1 MIGFQVPQLWPRGEG
16 VVSLEADL
24 NRFLAGVEKKAFYM
38 ARAAVGD
45 RDEALDI
52 VQEAMFTLVRK
63 YSNKDEEQWRPLFY
77 RILQNKIT
85 DSHRRSSFRRRLFG
99 SRSEA
104 DDDSLD
110 EIPGLSSV
118 EPASRAQLDESTAR
132 LIDLVADLPL
142 RQQQAFLL
150 RTLEGLDVSE
160 TAEAMGCSQ
169 GSVKTHYSRAVH
181 SMREQLQEHWS

>member
-1 MIGFQVPQLWPRGEG
+1 
-16 VVSLEADL
+16 VSLEADL

-99 SRSEA
+99 SRSED

-110 EIPGLSSV
+110 EIPGLSSI
-118 EPASRAQLDESTAR
+118 EPASRAQLDESTAK

-160 TAEAMGCSQ
+160 TAKAMGCSQ